1 MSARMIFA
9 RFLILLLLQI
19 ALFITAAS
27 QTAMDSLKIRLNT
40 SGNTVSEKAILASRI
55 AEQFMGSNLD
65 SARYYSAF
73 GLHLSL
79 SNNFPAGVFKNSC
92 ILGKTA
98 LAKDSINSA
107 IGIFERARKYTDLLE
122 DKRDALCVYLLLGYA
137 YDMKQ
142 DYFQAHEALYSGL
155 KIAEDTRDSM
165 FLYSYFNNLGV
176 HYMAIKDYSKSHDCF
191 QNALQVH
198 RELRPEQVRFTV
210 ASIYSNLG
218 VVFINL
224 EQPDSAEYYLRRAL
238 AMPEV
243 AGNFYGLFNLHMNLG
258 LAWSARGEYDSAL
271 YYYQLAGMAIDSL
284 SGHFEGTIAPLRAG
298 HYCDV
303 GKVYFQKGDLQKS
316 KEYLQKSLEFSE
328 TEPNFETESDAYL
341 KLSEIA
347 EKQGDIASSLKYLK
361 KYLLLKDILF
371 EKKTDEKIS
380 RLTLEYEFE
389 QKLKESRQKMELAE
403 LRSHR
408 KEIIYLFIIVTVIG
422 ILISLFLLYRLQRN
436 KARRKHLEEIAVRL
450 EKEKIS
456 EELDYK
462 NKELTTNVLYLLKK
476 NEFILSISQKLREVI
491 DKLNDQDTRV
501 LRSILNELENT
512 SSNDTWDEFEV
523 RFKEVHT
530 QFYNRLSHQFPD
542 LTAQDLRLCAFLRL
556 NMTNKEIAAITFQSL
571 DSLKTARYRL
581 RKKLGMDRDDNL
593 VAFLTKI

>member
-1 MSARMIFA
+1 MIFA
-9 RFLILLLLQI
+9 RFLILFLLQI

-27 QTAMDSLKIRLNT
+27 QTAMDSLKTRLT
-40 SGNTVSEKAILASRI
+40 SSSTTVSEKAILASRI
-55 AEQFMGSNLD
+55 AEQFMGTNLD
-65 SARYYSAF
+65 SAKYYSAF

-79 SNNFPAGVFKNSC
+79 SNKLPAGVFKNSC

-107 IGIFERARKYTDLLE
+107 IGIFEKAREYTDLLE

-137 YDMKQ
+137 FDMKQ
-142 DYFQAHEALYSGL
+142 EYYPAHEALYTGL
-155 KIAEDTRDSM
+155 KIAEDTRDSI
-165 FLYSYFNNLGV
+165 FLYSYFNNLGA
-176 HYMAIKDYSKSHDCF
+176 HYMAIKDYAKSHDCF
-191 QNALQVH
+191 QNALEVH
-198 RELRPEQVRFTV
+198 RKLRPEQVRFPV

-224 EQPDSAEYYLRRAL
+224 EQPDSAEYYLRKAL

-243 AGNFYGLFNLHMNLG
+243 AGNFYGLFNLYMNLG
-258 LAWSARGEYDSAL
+258 LTWSARGEYDSSL

-284 SGHFEGTIAPLRAG
+284 SGRFEGTIAPLRAG
-298 HYCDV
+298 HYCDI
-303 GKVYFQKGDLQKS
+303 GKVLFQKGDLQKS
-316 KEYLQKSLEFSE
+316 KEYLKKSLEFSA
-328 TEPNFETESDAYL
+328 TEPNLESESDAYM

-347 EKQGDIASSLKYLK
+347 EKQGDIASSLQYLK

-371 EKKTDEKIS
+371 DKKTDEKIT

-389 QKLKESRQKMELAE
+389 QKLKENRQKMELAE

-408 KEIIYLFIIVTVIG
+408 KEIIYLFIIVTIIG

-436 KARRKHLEEIAVRL
+436 KARRKHLEEIAIRL

-462 NKELTTNVLYLLKK
+462 NKELATNVLYLLKK
-476 NEFILSISQKLREVI
+476 NEFIAAISNKLEQVL
-491 DKLNDQDTRV
+491 DKVKEDDARS
-501 LRSILNELENT
+501 LRSIITELEKT
-512 SSNDTWDEFEV
+512 KEDDTWQEFEL

-556 NMTNKEIAAITFQSL
+556 NMTNKEIAAITYQSL
-571 DSLKTARYRL
+571 ESLKTARYRL
-581 RKKLGMDRDDNL
+581 RKKMGMERDENL
-593 VAFLTKI
+593 VAFLTRI

>member
-476 NEFILSISQKLREVI
+476 NEFILSISQKLKEVI
-491 DKLNDQDTRV
+491 DNLNDKDTKG
-501 LRSILNELENT
+501 LMSILNELENT
-512 SSNDTWDEFEV
+512 SSSDTWEEFEV